1 MQDRIYQENLTPE
14 DAMFGYVT
22 INKDELKIKD
32 YRKYQSYYCG
42 VCRSLARNYGLTGR
56 MTLTYDMTFL
66 ALLLGSLYEDRT
78 KPIMKR
84 CVPHPV
90 KPHEEICNEYTDY
103 AAAMNVMLSY
113 YKLKDDWEDEKSVKG
128 AAFAGILKRAYKKA
142 ARCYPAQARAIRRY
156 IKNQH
161 RCEESCEKSADTAAC
176 PTGEM
181 LADIFDMKGGVWQR
195 DLRRMGFFLGKFI
208 YIMDAFDDLEED
220 IRHNNYNPLRISYT
234 GRTAEERRA
243 FDRECR
249 EMLTMFAAQSSMAF
263 EALPV
268 LDNADILRNILYSG
282 IWSKFNRV
290 CLRREKE
297 K

>member
-142 ARCYPAQARAIRRY
+142 ARRYPAQARAIRRY

>member
-142 ARCYPAQARAIRRY
+142 ARRYPAQARAIRRY

-195 DLRRMGFFLGKFI
+195 DLRRIGFFLGKFI

>member
-1 MQDRIYQENLTPE
+1 MQDRVYQEDLTPE

-22 INKDELKIKD
+22 VNKDELKIKD

-42 VCRSLARNYGLTGR
+42 VCRSLERNYGLTGR

-78 KPIMKR
+78 KPQMKR

-128 AAFAGILKRAYKKA
+128 AAFAGILKRAYRKA
-142 ARCYPAQARAIRRY
+142 AGRYPAQAKAIRRY

-161 RCEESCEKSADTAAC
+161 RCEALCEKSADAAAC

-181 LADIFDMKGGVWQR
+181 LAELFDMKGGIWQR

-220 IRHNNYNPLRISYT
+220 IRHDNYNPLRIRYT
-234 GRTAEERRA
+234 GGTAQERIA

-282 IWSKFNRV
+282 IWSKFNRI

>member
-1 MQDRIYQENLTPE
+1 MPE

-142 ARCYPAQARAIRRY
+142 ARRYPAQARAIRRY